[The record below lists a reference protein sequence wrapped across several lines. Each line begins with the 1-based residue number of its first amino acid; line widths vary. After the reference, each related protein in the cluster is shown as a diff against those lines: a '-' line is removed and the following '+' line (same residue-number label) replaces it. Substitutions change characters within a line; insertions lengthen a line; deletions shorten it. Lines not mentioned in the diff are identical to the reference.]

1 MATKPLPRITP
12 DTRTFWDGCAAGEL
26 RVQHCA
32 SCARVQFPPAA
43 RCAGCGGPELQWRT
57 IAPHGEAPHGEVHSF
72 TVVHRA
78 PSDAFKAQVP
88 YIIALVDLAPGARL
102 MVNVV
107 DCEAQAMA
115 IGMAVTLGFE
125 ERRDG
130 DEVAWLPVAR
140 PATDDCAGD

>member
-12 DTRTFWDGCAAGEL
+12 DTRPFWDGCTAGEL

-32 SCARVQFPPAA
+32 SCGRQQFPPAA
-43 RCAGCGGPELQWRT
+43 RCGGCSAQGLDWRPIT
-57 IAPHGEAPHGEVHSF
+57 PRGEVHSF

-78 PSDAFKAQVP
+78 PSAAFKAQAP

-102 MVNVV
+102 LLNVV
-107 DCEAQAMA
+107 DCETQAMT
-115 IGMAVTLGFE
+115 IGMAVTIGFE

-130 DEVAWLPVAR
+130 DQAAWLPVAR
-140 PATDDCAGD
+140 PAAHGCADV